1 MDNTATYHKAI
12 KAATSKLADIRKFVA
27 KHAHEHG
34 FDEKQVSDIQL
45 AVDEACTNI
54 IKHAYQFDQTKN
66 FTIELEFDGNQLSI
80 TLTDHGAGFDPNRY
94 QKPDLKKQIEK
105 KKRGG
110 MGIFLIKNL
119 MDDVSYSS
127 KSDKNV
133 LRMSKIRS

>member
-1 MDNTATYHKAI
+1 MNNTATYHKAI
-12 KAATSKLADIRKFVA
+12 KAATSKLTDIRKFVA
-27 KHAHEHG
+27 KHAREHG
-34 FDEKQVSDIQL
+34 FNEKQISDIQL

-66 FTIELEFDGNQLSI
+66 FMIELEFDGDQLSI
-80 TLTDHGAGFDPNRY
+80 TLTDHGSGFDPNRY
-94 QKPDLKKQIEK
+94 QRPDLKKQIEK

-127 KSDKNV
+127 NNNTNV